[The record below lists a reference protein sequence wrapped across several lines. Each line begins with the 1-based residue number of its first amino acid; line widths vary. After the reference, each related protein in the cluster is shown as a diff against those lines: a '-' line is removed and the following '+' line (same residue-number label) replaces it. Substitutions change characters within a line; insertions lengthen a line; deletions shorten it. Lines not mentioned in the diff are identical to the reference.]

1 MEYGIA
7 VDIGATNLRVA
18 LAKPDGSIVRKVT
31 ERTVKKG
38 DNLAL
43 SKQIIRIIEKIL
55 YETGIDAR
63 DIAGIGIGSIGPL
76 DIKKGIIIKPANLP
90 FKNVPLVEPLEEK
103 FELRVTLL
111 NDCTSAV
118 VGEKY
123 YGLGREFDNLVYIT
137 ISTGIGGG
145 VYVDGHLLLGKDGNA
160 HEIGHLV
167 VDPEGRL
174 MCGCGSR
181 GHWEAYCSGSGIPN
195 FARLLIRE
203 EYNKLYMESLLGKM
217 SEYKPE
223 HIDAKMVYEAAKNG
237 DKLALEIVNRVNF
250 YNAIGFAD
258 VINVYD
264 PSLITVG
271 GSVAL
276 YNSNIIL
283 PYIIENTPKYI
294 INKMPKIE
302 ITPLGDEI
310 VLLGA
315 VAASFRGFDL

>member
-1 MEYGIA
+1 MRYGIG

-18 LAKPDGSIVRKVT
+18 IARRDGVIIKKLSEK
-31 ERTVKKG
+31 TVKGG

-43 SKQIIRIIEKIL
+43 PNQIIGMIERL
-55 YETGIDAR
+55 LHETGLDLEEIC
-63 DIAGIGIGSIGPL
+63 GIGIGSIGPL
-76 DIKKGIIIKPANLP
+76 DIRKGIIIKPANLP
-90 FKNVPLVEPLEEK
+90 FENVPLVEPLEDR
-103 FELRVTLL
+103 FHIRVALL

-123 YGLGREFDNLVYIT
+123 YGSGKNVENLVYVT

-174 MCGCGSR
+174 LCGCGSK
-181 GHWEAYCSGSGIPN
+181 GHWEAYCSGSGIPR
-195 FARLLIRE
+195 FARLLIE
-203 EYNKLYMESLLGKM
+203 EHYKEQYYKSLLGEM
-217 SEYKPE
+217 SGYNLDA
-223 HIDAKMVYEAAKNG
+223 IDAKMVYDAAKVY
-237 DKLALEIVNRVNF
+237 DSLTIKIVERINF

-264 PSLITVG
+264 PTLITVG

-276 YNSNIIL
+276 HNSEIIL
-283 PYIIENTPKYI
+283 PYVLNKTPKYV
-294 INKMPKIE
+294 INKMPEIKI
-302 ITPLGDEI
+302 TTLGDEI

-315 VAASFRGFDL
+315 IAASFKGLDL

>member
-1 MEYGIA
+1 MRYGIG

-18 LAKPDGSIVRKVT
+18 IARRDGVIIKKLSEK
-31 ERTVKKG
+31 TVKGG

-43 SKQIIRIIEKIL
+43 PNQIIGMIERL
-55 YETGIDAR
+55 LHETGLDLEEIC
-63 DIAGIGIGSIGPL
+63 GIGIGSIGPL
-76 DIKKGIIIKPANLP
+76 DIRKGIIIKPANLP
-90 FKNVPLVEPLEEK
+90 FENVPLVEPLEDR
-103 FELRVTLL
+103 FHIRVALL

-123 YGLGREFDNLVYIT
+123 YGSGKNVENLVYVT

-174 MCGCGSR
+174 LCGCGSK
-181 GHWEAYCSGSGIPN
+181 GHWEAYCSGSGIPR
-195 FARLLIRE
+195 FARLLIE
-203 EYNKLYMESLLGKM
+203 EHYKEQYYKSLLGEM
-217 SEYKPE
+217 SGYNLDA
-223 HIDAKMVYEAAKNG
+223 IDAKMVYDAAKVY
-237 DKLALEIVNRVNF
+237 DSLTIKIVERINF

-276 YNSNIIL
+276 HNSEIIL
-283 PYIIENTPKYI
+283 PYVLNKTPKYV
-294 INKMPKIE
+294 INKMPEIKI
-302 ITPLGDEI
+302 TTLGDEI

-315 VAASFRGFDL
+315 IAASFKGLDL

>member
-1 MEYGIA
+1 MRYGIG

-18 LAKPDGSIVRKVT
+18 IARRDGVIIKKLSEK
-31 ERTVKKG
+31 TVKGG

-43 SKQIIRIIEKIL
+43 PNQIIGMIERL
-55 YETGIDAR
+55 LHETGLDLEEIC
-63 DIAGIGIGSIGPL
+63 GIGIGSIGPL
-76 DIKKGIIIKPANLP
+76 DIRKGIIIKPANLP
-90 FKNVPLVEPLEEK
+90 FENVPLVEPLEDR
-103 FELRVTLL
+103 FHIRVTLL

-123 YGLGREFDNLVYIT
+123 YGSGKNVENLVYVT

-174 MCGCGSR
+174 LCGCGSK
-181 GHWEAYCSGSGIPN
+181 GHWEAYCSGSGIPR
-195 FARLLIRE
+195 FARLLIE
-203 EYNKLYMESLLGKM
+203 EHYKEQYHKSLLGEM
-217 SEYKPE
+217 SGYNLDA
-223 HIDAKMVYEAAKNG
+223 IDAKMVYDAAKVYDN
-237 DKLALEIVNRVNF
+237 LAIKIVERINF

-276 YNSNIIL
+276 HNSEIIL
-283 PYIIENTPKYI
+283 PYVLNKTPKYV
-294 INKMPKIE
+294 INKMPEIKI
-302 ITPLGDEI
+302 TTLGDEI

-315 VAASFRGFDL
+315 IAASFKGLDL

>member
-1 MEYGIA
+1 MRYGIG

-18 LAKPDGSIVRKVT
+18 IARRDGVIIKKLSEK
-31 ERTVKKG
+31 TVKGG

-43 SKQIIRIIEKIL
+43 PNQIIGMIERL
-55 YETGIDAR
+55 LHETGLDLEEIC
-63 DIAGIGIGSIGPL
+63 GIGIGSIGPL
-76 DIKKGIIIKPANLP
+76 DIRKGIIIKPANLP
-90 FKNVPLVEPLEEK
+90 FENVPLVEPLEDR
-103 FELRVTLL
+103 FHIRVTLL

-123 YGLGREFDNLVYIT
+123 YGSGKNVENLVYVT

-174 MCGCGSR
+174 LCGCGSK
-181 GHWEAYCSGSGIPN
+181 GHWEAYCSGSGIPR
-195 FARLLIRE
+195 FARLLIE
-203 EYNKLYMESLLGKM
+203 EHYKEQYYKSLLGEM
-217 SEYKPE
+217 SGYNLDA
-223 HIDAKMVYEAAKNG
+223 IDAKMVYDAAKVY
-237 DKLALEIVNRVNF
+237 DSLTIKIVERINF

-264 PSLITVG
+264 PTLITVG

-276 YNSNIIL
+276 HNSEIIL
-283 PYIIENTPKYI
+283 PYVLNKTPKYV
-294 INKMPKIE
+294 INKMPEIKI
-302 ITPLGDEI
+302 TTLGDEI

-315 VAASFRGFDL
+315 IAASFKGLDL